1 MKMVKPHK
9 AQLLQMRDSIELQLL
24 RSFAGLHICRQLT
37 HSRKSST
44 SLSLRDALIRMN
56 KSPKLAWM
64 LLCKLFIKRDLT
76 MLRIS

>member
-24 RSFAGLHICRQLT
+24 RLFAGLHICRQLT
-37 HSRKSST
+37 HSRKFST
-44 SLSLRDALIRMN
+44 SLLLRAVLIKTS